1 MSKTYILPG
10 TRVTHIWDPARDLP
24 GTKPVVGT
32 VQTKSQGQ
40 VLVNWPERA
49 RHVDPW
55 NSGWHNLWAVRV
67 AKAPAR

>member
-24 GTKPVVGT
+24 GTKRVVGT

-40 VLVNWPERA
+40 VHVNWPERA
-49 RHVDPW
+49 RHIDPW

-67 AKAPAR
+67 AGDRTR

>member
-32 VQTKSQGQ
+32 VQTKSQGR
-40 VLVNWPERA
+40 VSVNWPERA
-49 RHVDPW
+49 RHIDPW
-55 NSGWHNLWAVRV
+55 NSGQHNLWAVRV
-67 AKAPAR
+67 AKS

>member
-32 VQTKSQGQ
+32 IQTKSLGQ
-40 VLVNWPERA
+40 VSVNWPERA
-49 RHVDPW
+49 RDIDPW
-55 NSGWHNLWAVRV
+55 NNGWHNLWAVRV

>member
-40 VLVNWPERA
+40 VHVNWPERA
-49 RHVDPW
+49 RHIAPW